1 MVKKDKN
8 IERVGTRRKK
18 VTNSLFSPILAQ
30 FHAWT
35 KECRLN
41 TKKPQT
47 FAYRIIGKRIARLL
61 PPFSD
66 MDVNLQRSGMKT
78 NLKVYVSFAIFVSLF
93 VSVAVLI
100 LVPTILITIFRF
112 PLLSSLLFGVGGS
125 FFAGGITMTLFYA
138 YPIYRADN
146 LKRSLE
152 DSLPFMTGYM
162 AILAGAGVPSHRI
175 FRSLAELNSPLAVSH
190 EAKNVVRDVELFGLD
205 ILSALESAS
214 DRTPSPRV
222 KELLEGFIATVRSGG
237 GLAKYLR
244 DQSRQYMRLKQ
255 IALSRFSDTLAIL
268 AEFYVTMLVAGPLI
282 LIVMLAAMAMLGG
295 GTGSL
300 DPRLLLCLLTYLGI
314 PIGSVMFL
322 IILDALSPRR

>member
-1 MVKKDKN
+1 
-8 IERVGTRRKK
+8 
-18 VTNSLFSPILAQ
+18 
-30 FHAWT
+30 
-35 KECRLN
+35 
-41 TKKPQT
+41 
-47 FAYRIIGKRIARLL
+47 
-61 PPFSD
+61 
-66 MDVNLQRSGMKT
+66 
-78 NLKVYVSFAIFVSLF
+78 
-93 VSVAVLI
+93 
-100 LVPTILITIFRF
+100 
-112 PLLSSLLFGVGGS
+112 
-125 FFAGGITMTLFYA
+125 MTLFYA

-146 LKRSLE
+146 LKRNLE

-162 AILAGAGVPSHRI
+162 AILAGAGVPPDRI
-175 FRSLAELNSPLAVSH
+175 FRSLAELNAPLAVSH

-222 KELLEGFIATVRSGG
+222 KELLEGIIATVRSGG
-237 GLAKYLR
+237 SLAKYLR
-244 DQSRQYMRLKQ
+244 DQSRQYMRLKH
-255 IALSRFSDTLAIL
+255 IALTKFSDTLAIL

-300 DPRLLLCLLTYLGI
+300 DPRLLLCLLNYLGI